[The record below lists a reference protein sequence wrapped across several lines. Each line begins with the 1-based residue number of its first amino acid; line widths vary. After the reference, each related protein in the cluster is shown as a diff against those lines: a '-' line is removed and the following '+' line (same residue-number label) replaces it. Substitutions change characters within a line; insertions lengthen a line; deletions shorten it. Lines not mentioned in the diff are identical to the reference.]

1 MTRLPRR
8 TILKIIGAS
17 LGNLLLTQCAPP
29 NLLPLPRSNSTPA
42 LVSPSQTPQTS
53 PTPDSRLH
61 EADILIIGA
70 GIAGLAAGRHL
81 KERGRNITLLEARN
95 RIGGRVWTDTS
106 LGFALD
112 LGASWI
118 HGERGNPLTE
128 LANTASIQRIATDY
142 ENAILYDTN
151 GTRLSEAE
159 WQEMERIFKDL
170 TTQIEDWQ
178 NNFENDIS
186 LQAAIEQWMG
196 NKRLSETAIRRLWF
210 MVNTTIEHEYAA
222 DVRDLSLYWFD
233 NASEYSG
240 RDVILPGGYSQLTD
254 FLAQGLDIRL
264 GHAVQTIQTVSK
276 GVQARTRQGIFRAE
290 RVIITLPVGVLQRRT
305 VQFIPEL
312 PANKKKALA
321 GFGFGVLNKAYL
333 KFPYVFWEDNAH
345 LLNYIS
351 AQKGRWCEWLNLAA
365 LTGAPV
371 LLAFNAG
378 DYGLAL
384 EALSDEAILA
394 EAMNT
399 LRVIYGSEIPAPE
412 RWLITRWGHDPWS
425 AGAYSSLRPGANHQI
440 HTDLA
445 APLNDRLFFAGEAT
459 HSEHPA
465 TVHGAYLSGLRAA
478 EEVL

>member
-1 MTRLPRR
+1 MTHLPRR
-8 TILKIIGAS
+8 TMLKIIGAS
-17 LGNLLLTQCAPP
+17 LGSLLLTQCAPP
-29 NLLPLPRSNSTPA
+29 NRLPLPRSNSTPT

-53 PTPDSRLH
+53 PTPGSRPR

-70 GIAGLAAGRHL
+70 GIAGLAAARHL
-81 KERGRNITLLEARN
+81 QEQGRSIILLEARN

-118 HGERGNPLTE
+118 HGESGNPLTE
-128 LANTASIQRIATDY
+128 LANTARIQRIATDY
-142 ENAILYDTN
+142 ENAILYNTN
-151 GTRLSEAE
+151 GTRLSETE
-159 WQEMERIFKDL
+159 WQEMERLFEDL
-170 TTQIEDWQ
+170 TSQIEKWQ
-178 NNFENDIS
+178 DDFEHDTS
-186 LQAAIEQWMG
+186 LQAAIEQWIA
-196 NKRLSETAIRRLWF
+196 NKRLSETAMRRLWF

-222 DVRDLSLYWFD
+222 DVKDLSLYWFD
-233 NASEYSG
+233 NAGEYSG
-240 RDVILPGGYSQLTD
+240 RDVILPGGYSQIAN

-264 GHAVQTIQTVSK
+264 GHAVHAIETVGKEVQT
-276 GVQARTRQGIFRAE
+276 RTQQGIFRAE
-290 RVIITLPVGVLQRRT
+290 RVIVTLPVGVLQRGT
-305 VQFIPEL
+305 VQFLPEL

-333 KFPYVFWEDNAH
+333 KFPYVFWENNAH
-345 LLNYIS
+345 LLSYIS
-351 AQKGRWCEWLNLAA
+351 AQKGHWCEWLNLAA

-399 LRVIYGSEIPAPE
+399 LRVIYGSKIPAPE
-412 RWLITRWGHDPWS
+412 RWLITRWGLDPWS
-425 AGAYSSLRPGANHQI
+425 GGAYSSLRPGANPQI
-440 HTDLA
+440 YADLA
-445 APLNDRLFFAGEAT
+445 APVNNRLFFAGEAT

-478 EEVL
+478 EEAL